1 LYKQEYSGIPE
12 FFLTTVHGCSSVG
25 RALVSKTRCREFES
39 LLPCENF
46 RKIEMK
52 IKGYFQE
59 SLTELLHKV
68 TWPTWSELQN
78 SATLVMV
85 ATLIIAVI
93 VAAMDFSFSR
103 IMKLIYS
110 LLY

>member
-1 LYKQEYSGIPE
+1 MLRVSINYTGVAQLVEHWSPKPG
-12 FFLTTVHGCSSVG
+12 VGSSSLSS
-25 RALVSKTRCREFES
+25 RAIII
-39 LLPCENF
+39 ND
-46 RKIEMK
+46 EMK

-59 SLTELLHKV
+59 AFTELVHKV

-85 ATLIIAVI
+85 ATLILALI

-103 IMKLIYS
+103 IMQMIYS

>member
-1 LYKQEYSGIPE
+1 MYTGVAQLVEHWSPKPGVGSSSLSSRAIII
-12 FFLTTVHGCSSVG
+12 TV
-25 RALVSKTRCREFES
+25 K
-39 LLPCENF
+39 
-46 RKIEMK
+46 MK
-52 IKGYFQE
+52 IKTYFQE
-59 SLTELLHKV
+59 AYTELIHKV

-85 ATLIIAVI
+85 ATLILALI

-103 IMKLIYS
+103 IMQLIYS

>member
-1 LYKQEYSGIPE
+1 MCL
-12 FFLTTVHGCSSVG
+12 
-25 RALVSKTRCREFES
+25 AA
-39 LLPCENF
+39 
-46 RKIEMK
+46 
-52 IKGYFQE
+52 GYFQE
-59 SLTELLHKV
+59 SFTELVHKV

-85 ATLIIAVI
+85 ATLIIALI

-103 IMKLIYS
+103 IMEMIYN

>member
-1 LYKQEYSGIPE
+1 
-12 FFLTTVHGCSSVG
+12 
-25 RALVSKTRCREFES
+25 
-39 LLPCENF
+39 
-46 RKIEMK
+46 MK

-59 SLTELLHKV
+59 AFTELVHKV

-85 ATLIIAVI
+85 ATLILAII
-93 VAAMDFSFSR
+93 VAGMDFSFSR
-103 IMKLIYS
+103 IMHLIYS